1 MGIHTMK
8 RARPT
13 KSTSSSSSASDQDEY
28 ERAVAFLREFH
39 SRRVATTL
47 HSTSL
52 DAILEAE
59 HFDEMLASEFSIAL
73 SVGCSS
79 SSSSEN
85 LNKSGGSRDRNN
97 KPILKKKGTYCN
109 SHRRRRNHPS
119 SLKRMK
125 KTTTSKC
132 LMDLEV
138 SSSSSSNDKSVP
150 SVLSLF
156 VGHGVKPVCLSQDV
170 ALDTNGCY
178 FGYDLC

>member
-1 MGIHTMK
+1 MAIHTMK

-13 KSTSSSSSASDQDEY
+13 KSTFSSASASDQDEY
-28 ERAVAFLREFH
+28 EHAVAFLREFH
-39 SRRVATTL
+39 SRRVANTL

-73 SVGCSS
+73 SVGCRA

-85 LNKSGGSRDRNN
+85 LNKSGDRDRNN
-97 KPILKKKGTYCN
+97 KPIIKKNGTYRN

-132 LMDLEV
+132 LMDLDA
-138 SSSSSSNDKSVP
+138 SSSSSSNDKLVP
-150 SVLSLF
+150 SVSSLF
-156 VGHGVKPVCLSQDV
+156 VGCGVKPVCLSQDV
-170 ALDTNGCY
+170 PLGTNGFY
-178 FGYDLC
+178 FDCD